1 MFSYTPSTQSQSDR
15 RRTASSNVIGPTS
28 YEAISWSIRESMS
41 LSNGKGLSGSFTAS
55 ANAIMALLRPTVVL
69 FCLTVMS
76 TNAWYRNVAART
88 INTRMPNVAAIVF
101 LP

>member
-41 LSNGKGLSGSFTAS
+41 LSNGNGLSGSFTAS
-55 ANAIMALLRPTVVL
+55 ANAIMALLRPDRTS
-69 FCLTVMS
+69 CR
-76 TNAWYRNVAART
+76 NARRSASPFRWDESGIANGLR
-88 INTRMPNVAAIVF
+88 
-101 LP
+101 